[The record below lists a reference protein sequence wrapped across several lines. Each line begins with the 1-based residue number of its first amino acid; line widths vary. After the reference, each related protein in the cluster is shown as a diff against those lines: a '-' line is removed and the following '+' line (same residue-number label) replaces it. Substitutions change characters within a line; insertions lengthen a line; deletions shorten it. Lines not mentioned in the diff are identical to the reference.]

1 MLFTKLR
8 ISETSTQKNRYFETT
23 LILNEDETPI
33 TDLEGEEIYVAS
45 KDRKGN
51 EVFGKPSALNTGDNF
66 LDWVEIKVCQQFDMT
81 GSCLCY
87 AKKKVC
93 I

>member
-1 MLFTKLR
+1 MLLTRLR
-8 ISETSTQKNRYFETT
+8 INDNATQKNRYFETT
-23 LILNEDETPI
+23 LILNEDETAI
-33 TDLEGEEIYVAS
+33 TDLEGEEIYVATM
-45 KDRKGN
+45 DRKGN
-51 EVFGKPSALNTGDNF
+51 EVFVKPTMLNKGKSF

-87 AKKKVC
+87 AKKKIC

>member
-23 LILNEDETPI
+23 LILNEDETAI
-33 TDLEGEEIYVAS
+33 TDLEGEEIYVAA

-51 EVFGKPSALNTGDNF
+51 EVFVKPSALNTGDNF

>member
-1 MLFTKLR
+1 MLLTKLR
-8 ISETSTQKNRYFETT
+8 LTEDVAQKNRYIETT
-23 LILNEDETPI
+23 LILNEDETAI
-33 TDLEGEEIYVAS
+33 TDLEGDEIYVATS
-45 KDRKGN
+45 DIEGN
-51 EVFGKPSALNTGDNF
+51 EVFVSPGMLNKGQNF

-87 AKKKVC
+87 ARKKIC

>member
-1 MLFTKLR
+1 MLLTKLR
-8 ISETSTQKNRYFETT
+8 LNENVTQKNRYIETT
-23 LILNEDETPI
+23 LILNEDETAI
-33 TDLEGEEIYVAS
+33 TDLEGEEIYVATT
-45 KDRKGN
+45 DRNGV
-51 EVFGKPSALNTGDNF
+51 EVFVKPSSLKKGQAF

-87 AKKKVC
+87 AKKRIC

>member
-1 MLFTKLR
+1 MFLTKLR
-8 ISETSTQKNRYFETT
+8 LNDNTVQKNSYIETT
-23 LILNEDETPI
+23 LILNEDETAI
-33 TDLEGEEIYVAS
+33 TDLEGEEIYVATT
-45 KDRKGN
+45 DRDGN
-51 EVFGKPSALNTGDNF
+51 EVFVKPTMLDKGKNF

-87 AKKKVC
+87 AKKKIC